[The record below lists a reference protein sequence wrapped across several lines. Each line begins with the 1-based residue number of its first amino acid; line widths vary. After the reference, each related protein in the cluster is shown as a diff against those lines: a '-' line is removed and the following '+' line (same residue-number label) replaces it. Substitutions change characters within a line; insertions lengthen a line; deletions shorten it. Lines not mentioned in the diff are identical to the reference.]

1 MAPASALVAALIG
14 LFGPGAANASA
25 AAGPAGPAEL
35 RALQAQAAA
44 EGAAVRAA
52 TVAYDQA
59 LVAASAEAAQ
69 LAADR
74 EAAARAASRVAT
86 TAAALRHEAI
96 LAYVGA
102 YAQAPPGVA
111 TGATVSDPAVRAVYL
126 DLSSGMVAADLSALR
141 ADRLSYSHAE
151 ADAAAALRSDRAALA
166 SAARAGR
173 AALARAGAVQVQL
186 ASLQARIDAAQAS
199 TQRQAP
205 LQGGPVNGGLV
216 AVVRSQLVPLPVAP
230 TSAAARPGPPAA
242 ATAVLPAQLQSPPA
256 TAPPTTAPPTTAP
269 PTTAPPT
276 TTPPTPAPTTAGET
290 PAAAS
295 PSSSGPSAGVWL
307 ELRDCE
313 SGDDYQANTG
323 NGYYG
328 AYQFS
333 QQTWTDLG
341 LPGRPDLEPPAMQ
354 DQAAEELQARY
365 GWGQWPACSAALGL
379 T

>member
-1 MAPASALVAALIG
+1 MLVASIGVFGQGGASA
-14 LFGPGAANASA
+14 FA
-25 AAGPAGPAEL
+25 AAGPAGTAEL

-44 EGAAVRAA
+44 EGAAVRRA

-69 LAADR
+69 LSADR
-74 EAAARAASRVAT
+74 EAAARAASRVAAT
-86 TAAALRHEAI
+86 SAALRREAI

-102 YAQAPPGVA
+102 YSQPLPAAA
-111 TGATVSDPAVRAVYL
+111 TGATVSDPAVRAAYV
-126 DLSSGMVAADLSALR
+126 DLSSGMVAADLTALR
-141 ADRLSYSHAE
+141 EERLSYSRAE
-151 ADAAAALRSDRAALA
+151 ADAAAALRSDQAALA

-173 AALARAGAVQVQL
+173 AALARAGAVQAQL
-186 ASLQARIDAAQAS
+186 VSLQARIDAAQAAAEPK
-199 TQRQAP
+199 AP

-216 AVVRSQLVPLPVAP
+216 AVVRSQLAPLPVA
-230 TSAAARPGPPAA
+230 AASARPARPAA
-242 ATAVLPAQLQSPPA
+242 PTTV
-256 TAPPTTAPPTTAP
+256 PPTTVPPTTVP
-269 PTTAPPT
+269 PTTLPPTTVPPT
-276 TTPPTPAPTTAGET
+276 TTGGT
-290 PAAAS
+290 AAATP
-295 PSSSGPSAGVWL
+295 PSSSAPSPGVWL
-307 ELRDCE
+307 QLRECE

-365 GWGQWPACSAALGL
+365 GWGQWPACAAALGL